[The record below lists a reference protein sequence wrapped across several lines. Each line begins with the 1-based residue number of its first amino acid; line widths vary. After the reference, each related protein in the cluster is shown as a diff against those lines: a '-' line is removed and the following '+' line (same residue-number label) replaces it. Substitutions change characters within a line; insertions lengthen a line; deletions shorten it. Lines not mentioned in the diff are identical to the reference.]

1 MLAVIMVFAIA
12 GAGQPQLR
20 VIGSAFDPSTTAVS
34 LSPKQRSLG
43 EKTAVL
49 RSDLPEVEAGNSPDV
64 AVAAYAVVTPVPVL
78 SARIWQPASRL
89 IAHARY
95 SSKPVGARAPPRH

>member
-49 RSDLPEVEAGNSPDV
+49 RRMS
-64 AVAAYAVVTPVPVL
+64 
-78 SARIWQPASRL
+78 Q
-89 IAHARY
+89 
-95 SSKPVGARAPPRH
+95 